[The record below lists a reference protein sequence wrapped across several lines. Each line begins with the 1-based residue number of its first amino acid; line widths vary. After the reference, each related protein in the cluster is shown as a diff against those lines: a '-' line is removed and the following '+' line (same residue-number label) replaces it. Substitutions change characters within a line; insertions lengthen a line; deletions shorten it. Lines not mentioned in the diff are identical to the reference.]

1 MPKIRQG
8 VAPRCFVTDRSAITP
23 VLEGDL
29 NVEKCKLFAKPIRRR
44 PDRSKFPLCEC
55 GGKFFA
61 MLDADESTG
70 FYLAAC
76 QSCGEEYVF
85 GLLNGVLKVVNLD
98 EIPDHRRP

>member
-1 MPKIRQG
+1 M
-8 VAPRCFVTDRSAITP
+8 
-23 VLEGDL
+23 
-29 NVEKCKLFAKPIRRR
+29 EKYKLFAKPLRSQ
-44 PDRSKFPLCEC
+44 PDPSQFPLCEC
-55 GGKFFA
+55 GGKTFA

-85 GLLNGVLKVVNLD
+85 GLLNGVLKVVPNLD